1 MRNLNVDIKHDALI
15 FELLDKITN
24 LLCTSYK
31 YVEASGSREIVASFD
46 NSGNCFLHRSQILPL
61 LFVSL

>member
-1 MRNLNVDIKHDALI
+1 MDVKHDALI

-31 YVEASGSREIVASFD
+31 LVEASESREIVASFD
-46 NSGNCFLHRSQILPL
+46 NSGNYF
-61 LFVSL
+61 